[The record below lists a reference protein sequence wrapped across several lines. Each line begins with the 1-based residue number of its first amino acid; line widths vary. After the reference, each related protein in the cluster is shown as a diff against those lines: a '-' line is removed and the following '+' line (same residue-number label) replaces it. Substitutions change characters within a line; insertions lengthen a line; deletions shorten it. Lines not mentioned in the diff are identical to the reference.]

1 MTTDAAAAAAA
12 AELEA
17 LRRRIPPTSDPDVLE
32 LVEGMRATLEELR
45 VAEEELSRQNDEL
58 SNLQLA
64 VADEAARYR
73 ALFELAPVPYVT
85 TDSYFVIREA
95 NDAAAALLAVDRRF
109 VVGKPLAV
117 YIDSD
122 DRRAIRAEL
131 TRLSR
136 GAVEP
141 LSVRVR
147 MRRRGGVAFDAL
159 LTGSRSAREDVQWV
173 IYDVT
178 EERQAEQ
185 RLWELNRDLEVRAA
199 ERAEELETVLQQL
212 PVGVMIVDA
221 ETRVLRRA
229 NRRAR
234 EILGDAIVAGA
245 AVTFERF
252 RRFDVDGREIG
263 PEAWPIVRALAG
275 ETVSREL
282 VVYVLAD
289 GSRPTL
295 EISALPIRGEDGEIT
310 GAVMTFDDVTA
321 RQRREQAEREFVTN
335 AAHELRTPLT
345 AIASAVEVLQSG
357 AKEVPEERD
366 LFLGHVE
373 RECARLARLG
383 TALLSLARAQAG
395 QEVPR
400 SEILPLSDL
409 LARIAADLPV
419 AGDID
424 VTVSCLPDVAAVAN
438 RELLEQAVWNLAANA
453 VRYTERGEIEL
464 SAALEDGH
472 AIVEVRDTGPGI
484 PAEARSR
491 LFERFYRA
499 GARDGEGFG
508 LGLSI
513 ALQAVEAVGGTL
525 DVESDDGSGTT
536 ARITLTA
543 AKLL

>member
-147 MRRRGGVAFDAL
+147 MRRRGGMPFDAL

>member
-1 MTTDAAAAAAA
+1 MTTDAAAAAA
-12 AELEA
+12 ELET
-17 LRRRIPPTSDPDVLE
+17 LRQRIPATSDPDVLE

-73 ALFELAPVPYVT
+73 ALFDLAPVPYVT
-85 TDSYFVIREA
+85 TDSHLVIREA
-95 NDAAAALLAVDRRF
+95 NDAAAALLGVDRRF
-109 VVGKPLAV
+109 VVGKPLALYV
-117 YIDSD
+117 DSD
-122 DRRAIRAEL
+122 DRRAVRAGAI
-131 TRLSR
+131 RLSR

-141 LSVRVR
+141 LSLRLR
-147 MRRRGGVAFDAL
+147 MRRRSGMTFDAL
-159 LTGSRSAREDVQWV
+159 LTGSRAAREDVQWV
-173 IYDVT
+173 IHDVT
-178 EERQAEQ
+178 EDRQAEQ
-185 RLWELNRDLEVRAA
+185 RLWELNRGLEARAA

-212 PVGVMIVDA
+212 PVGVIIVDA
-221 ETRVLRRA
+221 ETLVVRRA

-234 EILGDAIVAGA
+234 EILGDTIAAGA
-245 AVTFERF
+245 VVTFERF
-252 RRFDVDGREIG
+252 RRLDVDGREIVH
-263 PEAWPIVRALAG
+263 EAWPVVRALEG
-275 ETVSREL
+275 ETVSREV
-282 VVYVLAD
+282 VVYLFPD

-295 EISALPIRGEDGEIT
+295 EISALPIRGDDDEIT
-310 GAVMTFDDVTA
+310 GAVVTFDDVTA

-395 QEVPR
+395 QEAPR
-400 SEILPLSDL
+400 AEILPLADL
-409 LARIAADLPV
+409 LARIAGDLPV
-419 AGDID
+419 GHDVE

-453 VRYTERGEIEL
+453 ARYTARGTIEL
-464 SAALEDGH
+464 SAALENGH
-472 AIVEVRDTGPGI
+472 AVLEVRDTGPGI
-484 PAEARSR
+484 PAEARTH

-499 GARDGEGFG
+499 GARDGAGFG

-525 DVESDDGSGTT
+525 DVDSDEGSGTI
-536 ARITLTA
+536 ARIKLTA

>member
-122 DRRAIRAEL
+122 DRRTIRAEL

-409 LARIAADLPV
+409 LGRIAADLPV

-424 VTVSCLPDVAAVAN
+424 VTVSCLPDVGAVAN

-525 DVESDDGSGTT
+525 DVESDAGSGTT

>member
-1 MTTDAAAAAAA
+1 M
-12 AELEA
+12 
-17 LRRRIPPTSDPDVLE
+17 RIPPTSDPDVLE

-73 ALFELAPVPYVT
+73 ALFDLAPIPYVT
-85 TDSYFVIREA
+85 TDSHLVIREA
-95 NDAAAALLAVDRRF
+95 NDAAAALLGVDQRF
-109 VVGKPLAV
+109 VVGKPLALYV
-117 YIDSD
+117 DAD
-122 DRRAIRAEL
+122 DRRAVRSGVL
-131 TRLSR
+131 RLSH

-141 LSVRVR
+141 LSLRVR
-147 MRRRGGVAFDAL
+147 MRRRTGVAYDAL
-159 LTGSRSAREDVQWV
+159 LTGSRSARDDVQWV
-173 IYDVT
+173 IHDVT
-178 EERQAEQ
+178 EERRAEQ
-185 RLWELNRDLEVRAA
+185 RLWELNRDLEARAA
-199 ERAEELETVLQQL
+199 DRAEELETVLQQL
-212 PVGVMIVDA
+212 PVGVMIVDG
-221 ETRVLRRA
+221 ESLVLRRA

-234 EILGDAIVAGA
+234 EILGDTIVAGA
-245 AVTFERF
+245 PVAFERF
-252 RRFDVDGREIG
+252 RRYDVDGRELG
-263 PEAWPIVRALAG
+263 AETWPVVRALAG
-275 ETVSREL
+275 ENVTREL
-282 VVYVLAD
+282 VVYALAD
-289 GSRPTL
+289 GTRPTL
-295 EISALPIRGEDGEIT
+295 EVSALPIRGEDGEIT
-310 GAVMTFDDVTA
+310 GAVLTFDDVTA

-357 AKEVPEERD
+357 AKDVPEERD

-383 TALLSLARAQAG
+383 TALLSLARAQAR

-400 SEILPLSDL
+400 SEVLPLADL
-409 LARIAADLPV
+409 LTRIAADLPV
-419 AGDID
+419 GRDID
-424 VTVSCLPDVAAVAN
+424 VTVSCLPEVAAVAN

-453 VRYTERGEIEL
+453 VRYTERGEIKLAAEL
-464 SAALEDGH
+464 RDGH
-472 AIVEVRDTGPGI
+472 AVVEVRDTGPGI
-484 PAEARSR
+484 PAEARTR

-499 GARDGEGFG
+499 GARDGDGFG

-525 DVESDDGSGTT
+525 DVDSDDGSGTV